1 MFFNKTR
8 CKVAVK
14 DTYFLTIERTPK
26 LHYSSISHN
35 VGAPSS
41 FVLQNGIYDV
51 FNQNFHLVEN
61 KKNSICKQ

>member
-1 MFFNKTR
+1 MIFSKTS
-8 CKVAVK
+8 CKLAGK
-14 DTYFLTIERTPK
+14 DTYSLTIERTPK

-41 FVLQNGIYDV
+41 FVLQNGIYYV

>member
-1 MFFNKTR
+1 MIFSKIS
-8 CKVAVK
+8 CKLAVK
-14 DTYFLTIERTPK
+14 DTYFPIIERTPK
-26 LHYSSISHN
+26 LYYSSISHN

-41 FVLQNGIYDV
+41 FVLQNGIYYV